1 MIGKRGTGKSFLVR
15 AICNYFKDKMPF
27 IVICPTEKLNNDYVK
42 FIPGAYI
49 YENYQGEIVEKIM
62 YRQQILLEKKKK
74 YQEEGKN
81 INARVFIIMDDC
93 LSSKGAWMRDPL
105 VYELLF
111 NGRHYHITYILT
123 MQYVLGISPELRG
136 NFDYIFLLA
145 DDVVDNVKKLHKY
158 YAGMFPNFKSF
169 QDTFNELTKDRG
181 CMVIVNTGVRND
193 MSDKIFKFKAKAP
206 EGNFTVGF
214 QTIY

>member
-1 MIGKRGTGKSFLVR
+1 
-15 AICNYFKDKMPF
+15 
-27 IVICPTEKLNNDYVK
+27 
-42 FIPGAYI
+42 
-49 YENYQGEIVEKIM
+49 
-62 YRQQILLEKKKK
+62 
-74 YQEEGKN
+74 
-81 INARVFIIMDDC
+81 MDDC
-93 LSSKGAWMRDPL
+93 LSSKGTWMRDPL

-158 YAGMFPNFKSF
+158 YAGMFPNFKTF

-193 MSDKIFKFKAKAP
+193 ITDKIFKFKAKAP
-206 EGNFTVGF
+206 ERDFTVGNRQYKKYSEKNYNPDWIKQQRITGSF
-214 QTIY
+214 DIEAWSNKKKSDRGKMKIEVESKEVESKDYRN